1 VAAAEQLVRST
12 GRASIDGAGRLRIY
26 SIALGPTP
34 ATRPGEEDIMYRSIV
49 CRVAVSV
56 TLAAVVGCSSTTVT
70 RVPAEETIDLSG
82 RWNDSDSRQAAEA
95 LVNQSTATPWV
106 DDFMIRG
113 GAKPTV
119 IVGTLRN
126 KTSEHIAV
134 KTLVADLER
143 SFINSGR
150 VSVVASAEERDELR
164 GEREDQARFSSEET
178 MKAWGMEHGADYM
191 LIGEINAQFDSE
203 KGKEVKYYQV
213 DCYLVDL
220 ETNVKVWTGFTK
232 IKKFVGRSKYKP

>member
-1 VAAAEQLVRST
+1 
-12 GRASIDGAGRLRIY
+12 
-26 SIALGPTP
+26 
-34 ATRPGEEDIMYRSIV
+34 MYRSIV
-49 CRVAVSV
+49 CRVLVLV
-56 TLAAVVGCSSTTVT
+56 TLAAVVGCTSTKVT

-82 RWNDSDSRQAAEA
+82 RWNDSDSQQAAGA
-95 LVNQSTATPWV
+95 LVDQSMATPWV
-106 DDFMIRG
+106 DDFLIRR

-119 IVGTLRN
+119 IIGNLKN
-126 KTSEHIAV
+126 KTPEHIAV

-150 VSVVASAEERDELR
+150 VFVVASAEERDELR
-164 GEREDQARFSSEET
+164 SEREDQARFASEES
-178 MKAWGMEHGADYM
+178 MKSWGKEQGADYM

-203 KGKEVKYYQV
+203 NGKEVKYYQV

>member
-1 VAAAEQLVRST
+1 
-12 GRASIDGAGRLRIY
+12 
-26 SIALGPTP
+26 
-34 ATRPGEEDIMYRSIV
+34 MYRSIF
-49 CRVAVSV
+49 CRILVFV
-56 TLAAVVGCSSTTVT
+56 TLAAVVGCTSTTVT

-82 RWNDSDSRQAAEA
+82 RWNDSDSQQAAKA
-95 LVNQSTATPWV
+95 LVDQSTATPWV
-106 DDFMIRG
+106 DDFMIRRS
-113 GAKPTV
+113 AKPTV
-119 IVGTLRN
+119 IVGSLRN
-126 KTSEHIAV
+126 KTAEHIAV

-150 VSVVASAEERDELR
+150 VLVVASVEERDELR
-164 GEREDQARFSSEET
+164 SEREDQSRFASEES
-178 MKAWGMEHGADYM
+178 MKSWGAELGADYM

-203 KGKEVKYYQV
+203 DGKEVKYYQV

>member
-1 VAAAEQLVRST
+1 MSVSTVRMIVVLIAVAA
-12 GRASIDGAGRLRIY
+12 
-26 SIALGPTP
+26 
-34 ATRPGEEDIMYRSIV
+34 
-49 CRVAVSV
+49 VA
-56 TLAAVVGCSSTTVT
+56 GCSSTTIT
-70 RVPAEETIDLSG
+70 RVPTDETIDLSG
-82 RWNDSDSRQAAEA
+82 RWNDADSQQAAKA
-95 LVNQSTATPWV
+95 LVDQSMATPWV
-106 DDFMIRG
+106 DDFMMKHS
-113 GAKPTV
+113 AKPAV
-119 IVGTLRN
+119 IIGTLRN
-126 KTSEHIAV
+126 KTPEHIAV

-150 VSVVASAEERDELR
+150 VTVVASAEERGEIRD
-164 GEREDQARFSSEET
+164 EREDQQRYSSEESLN
-178 MKAWGMEHGADYM
+178 AWGKELGADYM